1 MATFGF
7 DTDLV
12 LQPIPVLPPDAKP
25 FTRLVEEMIDT
36 LLAWNLLT
44 IGHSLWGEEVR
55 YLFGNRSGCWTTL
68 DIVGIG
74 KSGALY
80 AFEVKRGPPRHR
92 EIDKFERDVL
102 TLASKEN
109 LREYLGER
117 YTHNRDWIEWYE
129 RRKFAAFHL
138 GTREQTERET
148 LDLTR
153 KAVKKLGITP
163 AELERLVKKG
173 AKDLLER
180 SASLDEFLRRWTG
193 LDFDA
198 IANHRHRAILLS
210 PYVNRAYL
218 AEAAQRIE
226 GAEGRL
232 KFTVEYVSFELM
244 SNRQSSYLRIGS
256 PERASRETAH
266 TTEEQAAHSPN
277 PGP

>member
-1 MATFGF
+1 MTVFSFG
-7 DTDLV
+7 TELV
-12 LQPIPVLPPDAKP
+12 LQPVSASPPDSRP
-25 FTRLVEEMIDT
+25 FTKVVEEMVDT
-36 LLAWNLLT
+36 LVAWNLCT
-44 IGHSLWGEEVR
+44 IGHSLWDEEVR
-55 YLFGNRSGCWTTL
+55 YFFGNRSGWWETL

-80 AFEVKRGPPRHR
+80 AFEVKKGPPRHR

-102 TLASKEN
+102 TLASKDN
-109 LREYLGER
+109 LRKYLGER
-117 YTHNRDWIEWYE
+117 YAHNRDWIEWYE

-180 SASLDEFLRRWTG
+180 SASLDEFLCRWTG
-193 LDFDA
+193 LEFD
-198 IANHRHRAILLS
+198 IITNQRHRAILLS
-210 PYVNRAYL
+210 PYVNREYL
-218 AEAAQRIE
+218 AEATQRIE
-226 GAEGRL
+226 GADGRL

-244 SNRQSSYLRIGS
+244 RNRQSSYLRIEP
-256 PERASRETAH
+256 PERASR
-266 TTEEQAAHSPN
+266 
-277 PGP
+277 